1 MSEIILKAEKR
12 DTGKKGAKKVRA
24 SGMIPG
30 IYYTEGSESIPV
42 AVHPL
47 ALRPIV
53 YTAHKKIFDLYIDDS
68 TQPLECVLKDT
79 FFHPVTD
86 KILHFDLFGV
96 KSGKMM
102 GVEVPII
109 LKGQAIGVRDG
120 GVLQHTTH
128 RVKLH
133 CLPADMP
140 DSFEVDISNLSIG
153 KSVHVKD
160 IAREGIHF
168 DVALDTVIVSCLHPR
183 LVKEET
189 PVAATTEEVAPTDE
203 SAKEEVKGAKK
214 EDKKESKKE
223 SKK

>member
-1 MSEIILKAEKR
+1 MSEITLKAVKR
-12 DTGKKGAKKVRA
+12 GTGKKGAKKVRA
-24 SGMIPG
+24 EGMVPG

-53 YTAHKKIFDLYIDDS
+53 YTAHKKIFDLFIDDA

-79 FFHPVTD
+79 SFHPVTD
-86 KILHFDLFGV
+86 KLLHFDLFGV

-102 GVEVPII
+102 GVEVPVI
-109 LKGQAIGVRDG
+109 LKGQAVGVRDG

-128 RVKLH
+128 RIKLH

-140 DSFEVDISNLSIG
+140 DSFEIDISNLGIG

-183 LVKEET
+183 IIKEET
-189 PVAATTEEVAPTDE
+189 PVAAATEEAAPAEDAAKDE
-203 SAKEEVKGAKK
+203 KK
-214 EDKKESKKE
+214 DSKKE
-223 SKK
+223 TKKDSK

>member
-1 MSEIILKAEKR
+1 MSEITLKAVKR
-12 DTGKKGAKKVRA
+12 GTGKKGSKLVRS

-30 IYYTEGSESIPV
+30 IYYSEGSESIPL
-42 AVHPL
+42 AAHPL

-68 TQPLECVLKDT
+68 TQPLECVLKDIA
-79 FFHPVTD
+79 FHPVTD
-86 KILHFDLFGV
+86 KLLHFDLFGV

-128 RVKLH
+128 KVKLH
-133 CLPADMP
+133 CLPSDMP
-140 DSFEVDISNLSIG
+140 DSFEIDISNLSIG

-160 IAREGIHF
+160 IQREGIHF

-183 LVKEET
+183 LIKEET
-189 PVAATTEEVAPTDE
+189 PAEKVEEGAAAAEEGGE
-203 SAKEEVKGAKK
+203 KKEEKK
-214 EDKKESKKE
+214 EGKKESKKE
-223 SKK
+223 D

>member
-1 MSEIILKAEKR
+1 MSEITLKAVKR
-12 DTGKKGAKKVRA
+12 GTGKKGAKKVRA
-24 SGMIPG
+24 DGMIPG

-53 YTAHKKIFDLYIDDS
+53 YTAHKKIFDLFIDDA

-79 FFHPVTD
+79 AFHPVTD
-86 KILHFDLFGV
+86 KLLHFDLFGV
-96 KSGKMM
+96 KTGKMM

-140 DSFEVDISNLSIG
+140 DSFEIDISNLSIG

-160 IAREGIHF
+160 ITREGIHF
-168 DVALDTVIVSCLHPR
+168 DVQPDTVIVSVLHPR

-189 PVAATTEEVAPTDE
+189 PAVAATEEGAAAAE
-203 SAKEEVKGAKK
+203 EGEKKEEKK
-214 EDKKESKKE
+214 ETKKESKKD
-223 SKK
+223 